1 MLSLTLV
8 FTRLLPRIGAIMK
21 PDTLKEW
28 TMFFEFNCKP
38 SFPFV
43 LSGNPPFLTSYRS
56 FNLLCSLQA

>member
-1 MLSLTLV
+1 
-8 FTRLLPRIGAIMK
+8 MK